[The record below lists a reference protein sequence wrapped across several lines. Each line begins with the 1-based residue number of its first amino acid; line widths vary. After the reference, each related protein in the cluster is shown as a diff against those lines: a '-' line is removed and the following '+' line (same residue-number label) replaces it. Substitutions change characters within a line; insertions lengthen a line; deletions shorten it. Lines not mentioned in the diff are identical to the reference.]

1 MNVTHLCL
9 QSLHASS
16 GRQAIELAMYIIV
29 FALELLSGLLSAA
42 FLIKARVFC
51 GGKTD
56 QKPSGDSPLS
66 TAGLMRNYLPC
77 LAVASF
83 CKLLQVMFLYLKRA
97 NDTSVGDVLEIHFS
111 NFNSTAAAFTDR
123 CASRQLHAQSYLY
136 FGLQFIFEP
145 FAIASSTLAL
155 SIPLLRLFD
164 VSNIAHGP
172 KRREIGRRSRVAMTL
187 IFVSCNAVVAISC
200 FSAAALSFT
209 FRGHH
214 LDAAIASC
222 EASQTLQE

>member
-1 MNVTHLCL
+1 MNATKLCL
-9 QSLHASS
+9 HSLDASS
-16 GRQAIELAMYIIV
+16 GSRAIELAMYISV
-29 FALELLSGLLSAA
+29 FAFVLLSGLLSAA
-42 FLIKARVFC
+42 FLIKARVRC
-51 GGKTD
+51 GGKPD

-77 LAVASF
+77 LALSSF
-83 CKLLQVMFLYLKRA
+83 CNLLQVMFLYLKRA
-97 NDTSVGDVLEIHFS
+97 NDKSVGDILEVHFS
-111 NFNSTAAAFTDR
+111 NFNSTAAAFADR
-123 CASRQLHAQSYLY
+123 CAARQLYAQSYLY

-172 KRREIGRRSRVAMTL
+172 KRREIRRRSRVAMTL
-187 IFVSCNAVVAISC
+187 IFVSCYAVVAISC
-200 FSAAALSFT
+200 FYAAALSFT

-214 LDAAIASC
+214 LDTAIASC
-222 EASQTLQE
+222 EASQTSQE